1 MDFFQK
7 SIPIFNASKSVLVMQ
22 ALLLYS
28 ARVEKT
34 FPRIL
39 FLMPFSTLLLRC
51 KALLFKAGYLRKRAL
66 YLTKITY
73 ILFRHQLD
81 A

>member
-1 MDFFQK
+1 
-7 SIPIFNASKSVLVMQ
+7 LVMQ

-51 KALLFKAGYLRKRAL
+51 KALLFKAGY
-66 YLTKITY
+66 
-73 ILFRHQLD
+73 
-81 A
+81 